1 MQYRKQPFLWFFVR
15 NRKTSGRKKAAAG
28 KTGCGQGNY
37 AITGNT
43 RLN

>member
-1 MQYRKQPFLWFFVR
+1 MVFRMKSQ
-15 NRKTSGRKKAAAG
+15 NIGRKKAAAG

-37 AITGNT
+37 AITGNK